1 MTNSLPFLKR
11 QKVIN
16 MNDTSKKANAI
27 KITKFE
33 IRNYRSCSQT
43 SLSPN
48 SGLTALIGVNGSG
61 KSNLLSAILLLK
73 RASRGSSHMHLSKGD
88 KEYLNRSYISA
99 EIDFDSKLIKLRGE
113 IFYFTNNQ
121 NIDEVMRTT
130 LLWNLESID
139 GFKAWTEFPIEAI
152 MFRDDYSYFRY
163 MRRRDFMHKQTRS
176 SHKADEQ
183 NLLAEKRFPFVRTI
197 SEYLGNINYYSAS
210 QFSDPSRCPVS
221 LELEDDRPRSRMER
235 VTIDHEKFIFDLY
248 RSNKRSTVA
257 FQRYINVVGNDGIG
271 LVDNVRFDEIAL
283 PSDVVEVRAGGKTIK
298 KERTKL
304 IVVPIFSIAGKE
316 LSPNQLSEGTFKTLA
331 LLFYVLTDDSRLLL
345 VEEPEVCI
353 HHGLLTSIITIIK
366 EESKDKQIVISTHSD
381 YVLDQLAPEN
391 VVLVDRKGTQGTKA
405 RPVNKTMSKTDF
417 KALKKYLEESGNLGE
432 YWREGGLVDE

>member
-1 MTNSLPFLKR
+1 MK
-11 QKVIN
+11 
-16 MNDTSKKANAI
+16 DTSNKVSAI
-27 KITKFE
+27 NLTGFK
-33 IRNYRSCSQT
+33 IRNYRSCYLT

-73 RASRGSSHMHLSKGD
+73 RAFRGSMHRHLIKDD
-88 KEYLNRSYISA
+88 KENLNRSYISA
-99 EIDFDSKLIKLRGE
+99 EFDFEKKTVCLRGE
-113 IFYFTNNQ
+113 VFYFTNNQ
-121 NIDEVMRTT
+121 NIDEVVKTK
-130 LLWNLESID
+130 LEWNLECFD
-139 GFKAWTEFPIEAI
+139 GNKSWTEIPIEDI
-152 MFRDDYSYFRY
+152 MYNDDYHY
-163 MRRRDFMHKQTRS
+163 MRFLRRRHYMYKNKISHSQEKQM
-176 SHKADEQ
+176 KMDE
-183 NLLAEKRFPFVRTI
+183 LLIEKRFPLVRKI
-197 SEYLGNINYYSAS
+197 SSYLGNINYYSAS

-248 RSNKRSTVA
+248 RSNKRRTAA
-257 FQRYINVVGNDGIG
+257 FERYRNIVGNDGLG
-271 LVDNVRFDEIAL
+271 LMEDVRFEEISL

-353 HHGLLTSIITIIK
+353 HHGLLTSIITLIK
-366 EESKDKQIVISTHSD
+366 EESKDKQIIISTHSD

-391 VVLVDRKGTQGTKA
+391 VVLVDRKDTKGTKA
-405 RPVNKTMSKTDF
+405 RPVNQTMSKTDF